1 MKTLKELYQEELNW
15 FLNNNYFNSK
25 NSTFEEIQKSAT
37 YYANVRFQDQFNKP
51 S

>member
-1 MKTLKELYQEELNW
+1 MKTLKQLYQEELNW
-15 FLNNNYFNSK
+15 FLNNSSK

-51 S
+51 N